1 MYLKYV
7 DDSDFLLT
15 NRREYPLIRKEII
28 KQVLITGETHLAHV
42 RDNPLGGDYREIY
55 LYGKDSYE
63 SIPAF
68 TQPLHVDYG
77 GVNYFV
83 ADARALM
90 GVSRTGEYVIR
101 QPTLLDRLTLQTS
114 LMGLWASG
122 ETALFKGDA
131 QFAGVIFGE
140 VVSTILMQQWNL
152 GISDALYVKLVA
164 ALYYGSMM
172 HTQETFTQAE
182 AAKSIM
188 RWCKVPN
195 TPKTEAL
202 RDEIGYL
209 GSFEAFVTQI
219 KLRVESTRVQR
230 DLTPIG
236 LLTPFTRSMFG
247 PYMNETLAL
256 STIMPSV
263 WTAVVASTL
272 DNRSFTKTLVGS
284 AVDRL
289 KRDPRYTEMNQV
301 IQPAKLTVA
310 DLNAY

>member
-1 MYLKYV
+1 MYLKFV
-7 DDSDFLLT
+7 DDTEFLLT
-15 NRREYPLIRKEII
+15 NKRDYPTIRSEVI
-28 KQVLITGETHLAHV
+28 KQVLITRETHLAHV
-42 RDNPLGGDYREIY
+42 RDNPMGGDYREIY
-55 LYGKDSYE
+55 LYGKDSYD

-68 TQPLHVDYG
+68 TQPLHLEYA

-90 GVSRTGEYVIR
+90 GVSRNGEYIIR

-114 LMGLWASG
+114 LMGLWASDD
-122 ETALFKGDA
+122 TTLFKGDA
-131 QFAGVIFGE
+131 QFAGVVFGE
-140 VVSTILMQQWNL
+140 VISNILMQQWNL
-152 GISDALYVKLVA
+152 GISDSLYVKLVS

-172 HTQETFTQAE
+172 GTQEAFTQAE

-195 TPKTEAL
+195 TPKTENL
-202 RDEIGYL
+202 RDEIGYI
-209 GSFEAFVTQI
+209 GSFETFVTQI
-219 KLRVESTRVQR
+219 KLRVESNRVQR

-236 LLTPFTRSMFG
+236 LLTPFTRAMFG

-256 STIMPSV
+256 STVMPCV

-284 AVDRL
+284 TVDRL

-301 IQPAKLTVA
+301 IQPAKLTVD